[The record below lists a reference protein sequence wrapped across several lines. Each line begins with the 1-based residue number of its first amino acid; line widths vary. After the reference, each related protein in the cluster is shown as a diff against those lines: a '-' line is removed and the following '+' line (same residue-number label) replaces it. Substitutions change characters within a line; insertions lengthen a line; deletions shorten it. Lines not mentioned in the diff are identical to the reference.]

1 MKIRVGDKFIS
12 RSSPTFIIAEIGI
25 NHNGSIEIAKK
36 LIDEA
41 VNSGFDAVKFQKRT
55 VDLVYTPD
63 ELDIPRESYFGKTN
77 GDLKRGL
84 EFGFEHYQE
93 ISEYCKEKKIIWF
106 ASPWDIKSVDFLEE
120 FAVPAHKVASACLTD
135 LKLLERIAETNKPVF
150 MSTGMSTI
158 DQIKRAVKVF
168 DPEKLILM
176 HAVSVYP
183 ARLDQLNLSWIKN
196 LQDHFPNHLI
206 GYSGHEVGLIPSVV
220 AVAKYD
226 AVCVERHITLDRSTW
241 GTDQSA
247 SIEPQGMRNLVKNI
261 RVLQVIVG
269 DGEKHVLSEEI
280 PIQKKLR
287 KVN

>member
-1 MKIRVGDKFIS
+1 MDIKIGDKLIS
-12 RSSPTFIIAEIGI
+12 QNSPTFMIAEIGI
-25 NHNGSIEIAKK
+25 NHNGNIEIAKK

-41 VNSGFDAVKFQKRT
+41 INSGFDAVKFQKRT
-55 VDLVYTPD
+55 VDVVYTPD
-63 ELDIPRESYFGKTN
+63 ELEMPRESYFGKTN

-84 EFGFEHYQE
+84 EFGFEQYQE
-93 ISEYCKEKKIIWF
+93 ISEYCKEKNIIWF
-106 ASPWDIKSVDFLEE
+106 ASPWDIKSVDFLEN
-120 FAVPAHKVASACLTD
+120 FDVPAHKVASACLTD
-135 LKLLERIAETNKPVF
+135 SKLLERIAETNKPVF
-150 MSTGMSTI
+150 MSTGMSTM
-158 DQIKRAVKVF
+158 DQIKRAVNVF
-168 DPEKLILM
+168 DPKRLILM

-196 LQDHFPNHLI
+196 LQDHFPNLLI

-220 AVAKYD
+220 AVAKYN

>member
-1 MKIRVGDKFIS
+1 MDIKIGDKLIS
-12 RSSPTFIIAEIGI
+12 QNSPTFMIAEIGI
-25 NHNGSIEIAKK
+25 NHNGNIEIAKK

-41 VNSGFDAVKFQKRT
+41 INSGFDAVKFQKRT
-55 VDLVYTPD
+55 VDVVYTPD
-63 ELDIPRESYFGKTN
+63 ELEMPRESYFGKTN

-84 EFGFEHYQE
+84 EFGFEQYQE
-93 ISEYCKEKKIIWF
+93 ISEYCKEKNIIWF
-106 ASPWDIKSVDFLEE
+106 ASPWDIKSVDFLEN
-120 FAVPAHKVASACLTD
+120 FDVPAHKVASACLTD
-135 LKLLERIAETNKPVF
+135 SKLLERIAETNKPVF
-150 MSTGMSTI
+150 MSTGMSTM
-158 DQIKRAVKVF
+158 DQIKRAVNVF
-168 DPEKLILM
+168 DPKRLILM

-196 LQDHFPNHLI
+196 LQDHFPNLLI

-220 AVAKYD
+220 AVAKYN

-247 SIEPQGMRNLVKNI
+247 SIEPQGMRNLIKNI

-269 DGEKHVLSEEI
+269 DGEKHVLPEEI

>member
-1 MKIRVGDKFIS
+1 MDIRIGDKLIS
-12 RSSPTFIIAEIGI
+12 QNSPTFMIAEIGI
-25 NHNGSIEIAKK
+25 NHNGNIEIAKK

-41 VNSGFDAVKFQKRT
+41 INSGFDAVKFQKRT
-55 VDLVYTPD
+55 VDVVYTPD
-63 ELDIPRESYFGKTN
+63 ELEMPRESYFGKTN

-84 EFGFEHYQE
+84 EFGFEQYQE
-93 ISEYCKEKKIIWF
+93 ISEYCKEKNIIWF
-106 ASPWDIKSVDFLEE
+106 ASPWDIKSVDFLEN
-120 FAVPAHKVASACLTD
+120 FDVPAHKVASACLTD
-135 LKLLERIAETNKPVF
+135 SKLLERIAETNKPVF
-150 MSTGMSTI
+150 MSTGMSTM
-158 DQIKRAVKVF
+158 DQIKRAVNVF
-168 DPEKLILM
+168 DPKRLILM

-196 LQDHFPNHLI
+196 LQDHFPNLLI

-220 AVAKYD
+220 AVAKYN

-247 SIEPQGMRNLVKNI
+247 SIEPQGMRNLIKNI

-269 DGEKHVLSEEI
+269 DGEKHVLPEEI